1 MIKLHDLINYCWHTA
16 KMMFE
21 DENDFKR
28 MDQIANEAIKNTPEG
43 KERKFVKAVML
54 AIIEYIEDI
63 WREKKNGGN

>member
-1 MIKLHDLINYCWHTA
+1 
-16 KMMFE
+16 MMFE

-63 WREKKNGGN
+63 WREKKNEGN